1 MNLYFRLL
9 ATLLAGLRRPRLDPD
24 RTLSRRFRVLPH
36 DLDAF
41 GHMNNGRY
49 LQIMDVARVD
59 WMLRTGVL
67 GAMWSEGWG
76 AVLGGNLLR
85 YRHALNLLDSYD
97 VRTRLIHW
105 DSRWFFFE
113 HAFVD
118 QSGRV
123 AALGLSRAALRRRAS
138 WVNTDDVVQIVA
150 PDAVNPPRPQ
160 HLEDWLL
167 AEETVE
173 SHRARLYSTNGA
185 NAVEVTS

>member
-9 ATLLAGLRRPRLDPD
+9 ATLLAGLRSPRLEHD
-24 RTLSRRFRVLPH
+24 RLLSRRFRVLPH

-67 GAMWSEGWG
+67 GAMWSQRWG
-76 AVLGGNLLR
+76 AVLGGNLMR
-85 YRHALNLLDSYD
+85 YRHALNLMEPFD
-97 VRTRLIHW
+97 VNTRLIHW
-105 DSRWFFFE
+105 DNRWFYFE

-118 QSGRV
+118 GTGRV
-123 AALGLSRAALRRRAS
+123 AAIGLSRAALRQRS
-138 WVNTDDVVQIVA
+138 NWVHTDKVVDVVA
-150 PDAVNPPRPQ
+150 PDAISPPRPQ
-160 HLEDWLL
+160 HLEDWLV

-173 SHRARLYSTNGA
+173 AHRARLNPMTDASA
-185 NAVEVTS
+185 LEVTP